1 MKINGRSAS
10 AIEMTLKQ
18 KEFLV
23 QLTRDHKTEQQLV
36 KRANILLLACEGISN
51 AEVGRRL
58 GSSLNTI
65 KTWRNR
71 WMSCYETLVEI
82 ELENESTSKELNKAI
97 ANVLSDLQRSGTP
110 KKFSLAQEQQIMSLA
125 CDKPE
130 NHGIRVT
137 TWTQEMLAE
146 VAKSKGLVES
156 ISRAQV
162 GRILKNTPVTTA

>member
-1 MKINGRSAS
+1 
-10 AIEMTLKQ
+10 
-18 KEFLV
+18 
-23 QLTRDHKTEQQLV
+23 
-36 KRANILLLACEGISN
+36 
-51 AEVGRRL
+51 
-58 GSSLNTI
+58 
-65 KTWRNR
+65 
-71 WMSCYETLVEI
+71 
-82 ELENESTSKELNKAI
+82 
-97 ANVLSDLQRSGTP
+97 
-110 KKFSLAQEQQIMSLA
+110 MSLA